1 MSQVSGENVQNVQNV
16 RERVLQL
23 AREIE
28 GMSREAVPP
37 ETFFQEFIN
46 RVVAAVGAP
55 AGAVWMRNG
64 SNRLSLVAGARLD
77 QIGFPSNRQSL
88 ISNEKLLAEVVSTG
102 EACTRSPHD
111 ETDVE
116 LPTEHLLVFSAL
128 HRGKDCVGVVQLFQ
142 RPDAPNEARPG
153 YLQFLEQM
161 CGYASR
167 YLEGKHVGEDEPEV
181 AGRFWTDFEQFVLRM
196 QRSLDSQEIAATA
209 ASDGRLVLGCD
220 RLSVAVRRGRRTSI
234 RAVSGQTAVNPRAN
248 LIRAMVVLCRKVMA
262 MGEPLLYT
270 GKIDDIA
277 PQIEKPLANFVQES
291 TSRMVKLVPMFEP
304 EPLVRGETD
313 DETRRRSKTRCR
325 RPIGCLV
332 AEQVSESEPA
342 RQLEERL
349 EMIADHVAASL
360 TNAQRHERIFLLPL
374 WKSVGRTLEWF
385 HGRRLAAA
393 VAVLLLLAAGIS
405 ALILVPWDYRVT
417 AKGKLMPVRQVAIF
431 APRTAQVLP
440 PEIEGGERV
449 TSGQVL
455 LHMKD
460 EELDEKIN
468 DAENGVLQHE
478 NNLTALY
485 ARLRKLLNPTENRD
499 SDQAEQDRNES
510 LKLETEYDQTGL
522 ELKAAREKLAI
533 LHDRA
538 AELVVRS
545 TIDGVV
551 ADFQIEQLLN
561 NRVVQAG
568 QLLFHVM
575 EDQADWHLELQIEE
589 KRMGHIQRARSRLEQ
604 DNGST
609 ALPVEYMLVT
619 KLDETFEGSLGTIA
633 TIAEPHP
640 ELGNVVEAFVIPTEL
655 SRLPTRSIGAEVRA
669 KISCGERSLGYVLF
683 GDVVEFVR
691 KYFWL

>member
-485 ARLRKLLNPTENRD
+485 ARLRKLLNPTENRIRRNRTGTKA
-499 SDQAEQDRNES
+499 SNSRPNTIKQAWNSR
-510 LKLETEYDQTGL
+510 
-522 ELKAAREKLAI
+522 R
-533 LHDRA
+533 
-538 AELVVRS
+538 
-545 TIDGVV
+545 
-551 ADFQIEQLLN
+551 
-561 NRVVQAG
+561 
-568 QLLFHVM
+568 
-575 EDQADWHLELQIEE
+575 
-589 KRMGHIQRARSRLEQ
+589 RARSWRSFTIVRRNLSFVPQ
-604 DNGST
+604 LT
-609 ALPVEYMLVT
+609 ALWR
-619 KLDETFEGSLGTIA
+619 TFRSSNCLTTESSRPASCCFTLWRTRRTGIWNCRLKRNAWDTSSGRGVAWNRTMVRPHCRWSTCWSPNWMRHSKDHSARSPRSPNRIRNWA
-633 TIAEPHP
+633 TW
-640 ELGNVVEAFVIPTEL
+640 
-655 SRLPTRSIGAEVRA
+655 SRRS
-669 KISCGERSLGYVLF
+669 
-683 GDVVEFVR
+683 
-691 KYFWL
+691 